1 MRKFLAAILVLIFL
15 SPPGAKA
22 DDLREFLLSCGY
34 GTLIGATIG
43 FGTVAFSDNPE
54 GKTANIAKG
63 ASLGL
68 YFGIGMGLYSINKS
82 RTYQSHSNP
91 SVFLMPVFDHLKQ
104 LDGASLNTIVVN
116 F

>member
-1 MRKFLAAILVLIFL
+1 MRKFLSAILVLFL
-15 SPPGAKA
+15 VVTPKAKA

-82 RTYQSHSNP
+82 NSYQTKSIP